1 MLACRSHKVGAPP
14 INPGRLI
21 QRLLPFWA
29 VVWIACQPG
38 GDELAPGVVHHEIHL
53 SSGPWW
59 IHVVEVDLPIAWKK
73 GVRLRTVDAEPAGG
87 LETTS
92 SMAREALAAINGG
105 FFYARET
112 FRVAGLQVRDG
123 CLLQKPQ
130 GQSAFAITGDGQ
142 PLIAV
147 FHLQA
152 GLISADGESLPI
164 AGFNQLPRAD
174 ELSLYNYYSQTIYDS
189 VRAEIGFQLQGLD
202 GGSAINDTV
211 AVRVMQVRRRAWPL
225 LLERMQWVV
234 AGAKKGLHAGRI
246 APGDTVQLFLRL
258 EPRRRGFA
266 AAGNIQEAIGGGPRI
281 LRDGRVAIEY
291 EEEQLGRSFAEDRHP
306 RTAIGYSQDG
316 RTLFL
321 VTVDGRQPG
330 YSVGMSLAELAD
342 FMRTRLDGFTRSR
355 DNAYQALNL
364 DGGGSTTMV
373 IRQQVVNSPSDQ
385 TGERPVANALLL
397 VTPESAAAKSRASL

>member
-1 MLACRSHKVGAPP
+1 MSAFRSYKVSVPSA
-14 INPGRLI
+14 NPGRLI
-21 QRLLPFWA
+21 QRLLPFWTA
-29 VVWIACQPG
+29 VWIACQPG
-38 GDELAPGVVHHEIHL
+38 GDELVQGVVHHEIHL
-53 SSGPWW
+53 SSGPWS

-73 GVRLRTVDAEPAGG
+73 GVRLRAVDAEPAGG

-92 SMAREALAAINGG
+92 SMARGALAAINGG
-105 FFYARET
+105 FYVKET

-147 FHLQA
+147 FHLEA
-152 GLISADGESLPI
+152 GLISADGKSLPI
-164 AGFNQLPRAD
+164 AGFNQRPGAD
-174 ELSLYNYYSQTIYDS
+174 ELSFYNYYSQTMYDS

-202 GGSAINDTV
+202 GRSAINDTV
-211 AVRVMQVRRRAWPL
+211 ATRVMQVRRRAWPL

-234 AGAKKGLHAGRI
+234 AGAKEALHAGRI

-258 EPRRRGFA
+258 EPQRRGFA
-266 AAGNIQEAIGGGPRI
+266 AVGNIQEAIGGGPRI

-291 EEEQLGRSFAEDRHP
+291 EEERLSRSFAEDRHP

-373 IRQQVVNSPSDQ
+373 VRQQVVNSPSDQ
-385 TGERPVANALLL
+385 TGERPVANALLV
-397 VTPESAAAKSRASL
+397 VTSESVAAESGTSL